1 MKRKLVPLALLAGLS
16 TQASAFQLDTNE
28 DWSIRWDNTVK
39 YNAMMRVATRDA
51 DVYAGGSQPFAA
63 QPDASF
69 DRGDLVSNRLDIL
82 SEFDVIWKETL
93 GFRISAAGWYDH
105 AYRNG
110 TNAKGADSGVFNSP
124 TTWPTGLH
132 AEWGELNDD
141 EKRLHYKGGEIL
153 DAFVFWNWE
162 LGDVV
167 GNLRVGRHVIYWG
180 QSLLGTGAL
189 STAGGA
195 MNPLDFSKALS
206 VPGSEAKELFRPTGK
221 ISTLM
226 QLTDNLS
233 MSAYYTYDDWEPT
246 QIPRG
251 NTYFSP
257 AAGFTD
263 HIDFVHLSPG
273 VVPGASA
280 AALRME
286 DQEEPGSGEWGV
298 QFAYWV
304 EDWSAEI
311 SAYFIN
317 YHDKLQNGLQVCHF
331 LGDNDC
337 TPSDTTVDSVNTLI
351 NAFAGATAPRPGY
364 TNKDGYT
371 VGAIGK
377 AKWTFAE
384 DVKLWGLS
392 FTKQI
397 GDNSYGVD
405 LVYRENAPIRD
416 NLNSVI
422 LRTVG
427 DPTYGAAD
435 YEAADAGNYV
445 SLQAKTL
452 SLVVNTLG
460 LLNDNGIWE
469 GGNYIVELTFNTVL
483 DFDETDG
490 GYWNAWEIPD
500 NNSGFVLP
508 GDDQKF
514 SKSFTHVAEDRI
526 QSHIAILFNP
536 TWYQVT
542 PGVDMTLRAGVSV
555 GIDGNGP
562 WSFSGDEESGTA
574 TIGLDFNVDQ
584 LWSWSIK
591 YNAFFG
597 PVPNAFGNLLK
608 DRDNIA
614 FTVKRTF

>member
-28 DWSIRWDNTVK
+28 DWSIRWDNTLK

-69 DRGDLVSNRLDIL
+69 DRGDLVSNRFDIL
-82 SEFDVIWKETL
+82 SEFDVVWKDKL
-93 GFRISAAGWYDH
+93 GFRVSAAGWYDH
-105 AYRNG
+105 AYHNG

-124 TTWPTGLH
+124 NSWPTALS
-132 AEWGELNDD
+132 ADWGELNDD
-141 EKRLHYKGGEIL
+141 EKRLHYRGGEIL
-153 DAFVFWNWE
+153 DAFVFWNWQ

-263 HIDFVHLSPG
+263 HVDFVFLAPG
-273 VVPGASA
+273 

-317 YHDKLQNGLQVCHF
+317 YHDKLQNGLQVCLNNLQGGDVGCNADGVTP
-331 LGDNDC
+331 LGGPFVGWLP
-337 TPSDTTVDSVNTLI
+337 TETET
-351 NAFAGATAPRPGY
+351 GTAVASLGR
-364 TNKDGYT
+364 
-371 VGAIGK
+371 V
-377 AKWTFAE
+377 KWTFAE

-397 GDNSYGVD
+397 GDNSYGLD

-416 NLNSVI
+416 NLTAAI
-422 LRTVG
+422 TRTVWS
-427 DPTYGAAD
+427 PLYGGRYDAAAYD
-435 YEAADAGNYV
+435 AADAGHYR

-460 LLNDNGIWE
+460 LLNDNGLWE

-483 DFDETDG
+483 DFDNWDNGFYNGGET
-490 GYWNAWEIPD
+490 PD
-500 NNSGFVLP
+500 NQAVGAP
-508 GDDQKF
+508 
-514 SKSFTHVAEDRI
+514 SFTHVREDRI

-542 PGVDMTLRAGVSV
+542 PGVDMTLRAGVSI

-562 WSFSGDEESGTA
+562 WSFSGDEESGNA

-614 FTVKRTF
+614 FTIKRTF